1 MMHENAQRDS
11 QEASLGTLLGTLVGD
26 LQDLIRGEI
35 SLARQELKEEA
46 QSAAIGAGFMA
57 GAGALTLV
65 GVIFVGLTLT
75 YALMRLVP
83 DWAAAL
89 IVAGLVLVGALV
101 LFVVGR
107 QRLAQLDPVP
117 RQTLASL
124 KEDTQWVKQQMSSD
138 RS

>member
-1 MMHENAQRDS
+1 MHDNAHRDS
-11 QEASLGTLLGTLVGD
+11 QEASLGALLGNLVSD

-35 SLARQELKEEA
+35 GLARQELKEEA

-65 GVIFVGLTLT
+65 GLIFVGLTLT

-89 IVAGLVLVGALV
+89 IVAGLVLVGALI

>member
-1 MMHENAQRDS
+1 MHDTAHRDS
-11 QEASLGTLLGTLVGD
+11 QEASLGALLGNLVSD

-35 SLARQELKEEA
+35 GLARQELKEEA

-57 GAGALTLV
+57 GAGALALV
-65 GVIFVGLTLT
+65 GLIFVGLTST

-89 IVAGLVLVGALV
+89 IVAGLLLVGALI

-107 QRLAQLDPVP
+107 RRLAQLDPVP